1 MKKETYKVTVIL
13 GSDAVREYFDNSKA
27 TIKSLKTL
35 GDVVKR
41 TFSTKAELDA
51 YLTGLSDSDGWLDY
65 AIKE

>member
-35 GDVVKR
+35 GDVVKI

>member
-1 MKKETYKVTVIL
+1 MKKESHKVTVIF

-41 TFSTKAELDA
+41 AFSTKAELDA